1 MCNNP
6 GSGDDLEQDGNDGNV
21 EKWSDFV
28 SVCIL
33 FKYL

>member
-6 GSGDDLEQDGNDGNV
+6 GSGDGLEQDGNNGSV
-21 EKWSDFV
+21 EKWFDFV